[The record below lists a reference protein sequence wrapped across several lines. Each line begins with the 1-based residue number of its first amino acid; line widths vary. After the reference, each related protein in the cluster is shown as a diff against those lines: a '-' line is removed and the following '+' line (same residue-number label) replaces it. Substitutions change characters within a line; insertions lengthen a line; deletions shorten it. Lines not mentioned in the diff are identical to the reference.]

1 MNTKFALKTTAGAL
15 VRAIVLAPFV
25 GVLLYTGEYAT
36 FVDNIATFMLVVLA
50 LGSALYLIIMTLV
63 PPEYAIKTDISVL
76 EFNMWLPQIIAVHT
90 MGVVALVLCIALASQ
105 AMYVSAAILF
115 LYSLSNFLWPRYA
128 KRIDLESKEHMVSKL
143 TA

>member
-1 MNTKFALKTTAGAL
+1 
-15 VRAIVLAPFV
+15 
-25 GVLLYTGEYAT
+25 
-36 FVDNIATFMLVVLA
+36 
-50 LGSALYLIIMTLV
+50 V

-105 AMYVSAAILF
+105 AMYVSAPILF

-128 KRIDLESKEHMVSKL
+128 KRIDLASKEHMVSKL